1 MDATTRQ
8 PPGQPQRTPGGPAS
22 RARTDLTS
30 GPVMRTLVTFALPT
44 LLSNVL
50 QSLNGSVNAVWVGR
64 LIGEDALAATAN
76 ANIVMFLVFASVFGF
91 GMAATVKVG
100 QNFGA
105 GNLDAARRAFGSAVG
120 FCFILAMAV
129 AISGYI
135 FAPQLLRAMATPGH
149 AYGLALIYLRVI
161 FIAMPFSMLSVMLAM
176 GLRGSGD
183 SRTPLLFMLLSVGID
198 IVFNPLL
205 IRGWGPFPQMGIAGS
220 ALSTA
225 LAGIVGFMG
234 TAIYVYAKDLPLRL
248 RGREWIY
255 LVPHREELS
264 YIVGKGL
271 PMGAQMLILGAAGIV
286 LIGLVNREGLLATA
300 AYGATVQL
308 WNYLQMPAMAI
319 SAAVSAMAAQAIGAQ
334 LPRRLSE
341 ITRAGIIANVSL
353 TGLLTALLLAFDKP
367 ALVLFLGPDSPA
379 VPLARHIQFM
389 ASWGFV
395 LFGVTI
401 VLFGTMRAGGVVIAP
416 LIVLGIAM
424 YPGRLGFY
432 YLAQPY
438 LGADA
443 LWLAMPVGSIIAT
456 TLAIVAYRMPGW
468 RRNLHGIDPDE
479 AAEDSCA
486 DGEPA
491 GRMAPS
497 L

>member
-1 MDATTRQ
+1 
-8 PPGQPQRTPGGPAS
+8 
-22 RARTDLTS
+22 
-30 GPVMRTLVTFALPT
+30 MRTLVMFSLPT

-105 GNLDAARRAFGSAVG
+105 GNIDAARRAFGSAVG
-120 FCFILAMAV
+120 FCFILAMVV
-129 AISGYI
+129 AISGYV
-135 FAPQLLRAMATPGH
+135 FAPVLLDAMKTPGN
-149 AYGLALIYLRVI
+149 AYGLALTYLRVI
-161 FIAMPFSMLSVMLAM
+161 FVAMPFSMLSVMLAM
-176 GLRGSGD
+176 GLRGAGD
-183 SRTPLLFMLLSVGID
+183 SRTPLMFMALSVGID

-205 IRGWGPFPQMGIAGS
+205 IRGWGPFPRMGIAGS

-234 TAIYVYAKDLPLRL
+234 TATYVYAKDLPLRL
-248 RGREWIY
+248 RGREWRY
-255 LVPHREELS
+255 LIPHREELA
-264 YIVGKGL
+264 YIIGKGL
-271 PMGAQMLILGAAGIV
+271 PMGAQMLIISAAGII
-286 LIGLVNREGLLATA
+286 LISLVNREGLLATA
-300 AYGATVQL
+300 AYGATAQL
-308 WNYLQMPAMAI
+308 WGYLQMPAMAI
-319 SAAVSAMAAQAIGAQ
+319 SAAVSAMAAQAIGAK

-341 ITRAGIIANVSL
+341 ITRAGIIANVGL

-389 ASWGFV
+389 ASWGF
-395 LFGVTI
+395 

-456 TLAIVAYRMPGW
+456 LLAIVAYRLPGW
-468 RRNLHGIDPDE
+468 RRNLHAIDPDE

-491 GRMAPS
+491 GRMVPS